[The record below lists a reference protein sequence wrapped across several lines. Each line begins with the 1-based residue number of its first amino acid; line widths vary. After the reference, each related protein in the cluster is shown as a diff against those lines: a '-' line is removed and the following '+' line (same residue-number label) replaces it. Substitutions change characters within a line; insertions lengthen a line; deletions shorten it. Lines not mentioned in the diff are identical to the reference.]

1 MDLSVTEGEKG
12 GDGGETVTEL
22 ARSKPWQ
29 PLMSTAESIH
39 SESGVARLG
48 MARTATESGSANYFE
63 EYFKHTRLSGDEHGG
78 C

>member
-48 MARTATESGSANYFE
+48 VARTATESGK
-63 EYFKHTRLSGDEHGG
+63 YFKHTRLSGDEHGG